1 MVNDIQEGEGEGE
14 GENENGSSEEKAII
28 GFWSAFIWLIVIT
41 ITIALL
47 SEYVVG
53 TIEVYKHI

>member
-1 MVNDIQEGEGEGE
+1 MVNDIQQGEGE
-14 GENENGSSEEKAII
+14 GENENGGSEQKAII
-28 GFWSAFIWLIVIT
+28 GFWSAFIWLVVIT

-53 TIEVYKHI
+53 TIEVYKYI